1 MNNGKLLTILFGL
14 LIFGNAFS
22 QKTGSIQG
30 KLLDGSSGEPLYYA
44 NVYIEGTTL
53 GTVSDDEGKYKLS
66 NMSPGK
72 KTVVFSYIGYFD
84 KTIDVEVEAGKTT
97 YIQDVLLEVSSIMGE
112 EVVITGLLRGQAAA
126 INQQVN
132 SNTIVNVISKEKI
145 RELPD
150 QNAAEAIGRLSG
162 ISVVRDGGEGTM
174 VTMRGMAPRL
184 NLITYNGQRISST
197 NEQDRSVDLSM
208 FSTESL
214 SGIEVFKALRP
225 DMDADA
231 LGGTINFTARKASK
245 DFGGEVK
252 LQKGYNFLKQ
262 SFAPYQISAFLE
274 NRFFDDK
281 FGIILGGN
289 AQKANRG
296 YEGYS
301 GSWSDL
307 GEKDAE
313 GNRVFAVN
321 SLSIRDNYEDRYRYS
336 GNLTLDYELE
346 HGELMFTSNYSQT
359 TREDLRRRRSY
370 SVSSGYQNYDIRKR
384 ESTNSVLTTG
394 LSGKLKLFNYLETDF
409 SASYSVSQNDRPLN
423 ESFSFREVGAF
434 NSNDESDYETIIAAA
449 KNRLDQ
455 TWLNV
460 AYLDDNYVKDANTSV
475 ELNLKAPF
483 KINSNITGYLKF
495 GGKYRTLERESDIN
509 RLWTGSFVG
518 RSIIRNNEQ
527 DPNWVIN
534 EDNGWIMMENFLGD
548 YYATDFMRDFDE
560 VYYLGPGE
568 GINGPGLDYETLRKF
583 REDYIDY
590 YDVDPRIDISDYT
603 AGENVTSAYGMYELN
618 IYDKVILLG
627 GLRYEYTKNNYKS
640 TFGSPQV
647 DEDGEVINVS
657 GLIDTVGNK
666 KEGQLLPQFQLKY
679 KAFPWADIR
688 LAATKSL
695 SRPNFFSLVP
705 WERVDHFAS
714 TVERGNP
721 ELDQMSA
728 WNYDA
733 IVSFY
738 GKFGL
743 FTLGGFY
750 KELEK
755 IDYTITKRI
764 INKDLV
770 TNGYDLTMPINAE
783 RTSTIKGIEFD
794 LQTNLKF
801 LPSPFDGIV
810 LSANYTLIN
819 SLTYFPYVLI
829 KTEPVFPYATTV
841 IDTFRAGPM
850 PGQVDDVINLSIGY
864 EKKGFSLRL
873 SMVYQSYSL
882 AVSEDANVGSLAHSV
897 GINEDLDNYTEASI
911 RWDLSVK
918 QKINKN
924 FSVYLNVNNISNT
937 PEKTYLAGSVEKLYT
952 RNIVYGTTA
961 DLGLS
966 YRF

>member
-1 MNNGKLLTILFGL
+1 MNTKNILTLLFSLFM
-14 LIFGNAFS
+14 IGNVFS
-22 QKTGSIQG
+22 QKTGAIQG
-30 KLLDGSSGEPLYYA
+30 RLLDGSNGEPLLYA
-44 NVYIEGTTL
+44 NVYIDGTTV
-53 GTVSDDEGKYKLS
+53 GTVSDGEGKFNLS
-66 NMSPGK
+66 NISPGK
-72 KTVVFSYIGYFD
+72 KTLVFSYIGYFD
-84 KTIDVEVEAGKTT
+84 KKIEVEVEAGKTT
-97 YIQDVLLEVSSIMGE
+97 NIQDVSLEVSSIMSE
-112 EVVITGLLRGQAAA
+112 EVVVTALLRGQAAA

-132 SNTIVNVISKEKI
+132 SNTIINVVSKEKI

-162 ISVVRDGGEGTM
+162 ISVVRDGGEGAM

-214 SGIEVFKALRP
+214 SGIEVYKALRP

-245 DFGGEVK
+245 EFGGEVK
-252 LQKGYNFLKQ
+252 LQKGYNLLKQ
-262 SFAPYQISAFLE
+262 SLDPYQISLSLE
-274 NRFFDDK
+274 NRFFNNK
-281 FGIILGGN
+281 FGIIIGGN

-307 GEKDAE
+307 GERDAE
-313 GNRVFAVN
+313 GNRVFAVS
-321 SLSIRDNYEDRYRYS
+321 SLKIRDNYEDRYRYS

-460 AYLDDNYVKDANTSV
+460 AYLDDNYVKDANSSV

-483 KINSNITGYLKF
+483 KINNNISGYLKF
-495 GGKYRTLERESDIN
+495 GGKLRTLDRQSDIN

-518 RSIIRNNEQ
+518 RSIIRNNEH

-548 YYATDFMRDFDE
+548 YYATDFMKNFDD

-568 GINGPGLDYETLRKF
+568 GINGPGLDYEILRKF

-590 YDVDPRIDISDYT
+590 YDDDPRIDVSDYT

-618 IYDKVILLG
+618 IYDKIILLG

-640 TFGSPQV
+640 IYGSPQV

-657 GLIDTVGNK
+657 GLVDTIGNK

-679 KAFPWADIR
+679 KALQWADIR

-743 FTLGGFY
+743 FTMGGFY

-764 INKDLV
+764 IDKDLV

-783 RTSTIKGIEFD
+783 KTSTIKGIEFD

-810 LSANYTLIN
+810 LSANYTLIK
-819 SLTYFPYVLI
+819 SLTYFPYVLVE
-829 KTEPVFPYATTV
+829 TEPVFPYATTV
-841 IDTFRAGPM
+841 IDTFRTGPM
-850 PGQVDDVINLSIGY
+850 PGQVDDVLNLSIGY
-864 EKKGFSLRL
+864 EKKGFSFRL

-882 AVSEDANVGSLAHSV
+882 AVNEDANVGSLAHSV

-952 RNIVYGTTA
+952 RNFVYGTTA